1 MPLQEKKCSLEIA
14 GAKISYRLWRPGNHR
29 RLLVLVHGMAS
40 NMTRY
45 SEFVENTELS
55 KTWDILR
62 LDLRG
67 HGGSVFRGAINL
79 REWSLDLGEIL
90 DAERYQD
97 CVIIGHSLGAQLALY
112 YAKHYPS
119 RTSGVVLVDPVL
131 HKALAPKYKFAY
143 RARIIIWALIGLVRL
158 GNMLGLKRKK
168 LPYRDLWKL
177 DIATR
182 EKLEKA
188 GGMENITESYG
199 SAWPDLVQFPVSN
212 YLKEIIETLR
222 PVPDISSIKVPM
234 LALLAKAPTYT
245 RPAITSN
252 ILSGISQ
259 CETVDIHA
267 YHWPLTEK
275 PDETREAIEAWCG
288 KNY

>member
-1 MPLQEKKCSLEIA
+1 MPLQEKKCSLNIA

-67 HGGSVFRGAINL
+67 HGHSVFRGAINL

-119 RTSGVVLVDPVL
+119 RVAGIGLVDPVL
-131 HKALAPKYKFAY
+131 HEALHPKYKNVY
-143 RARIIIWALIGLVRL
+143 RTRLILWAVIGLVRL
-158 GNMLGLKRKK
+158 GNMLGLQRKK

-177 DIATR
+177 DIETR
-182 EKLEKA
+182 AKLEKA
-188 GGMENITESYG
+188 GGLNNITEQYG
-199 SAWPDLVQFPVSN
+199 SPWPDLVQFPVSN

-222 PVPDISSIKVPM
+222 PVPGIDSIKIPM

-245 RPAITSN
+245 KPEVTSK
-252 ILSGISQ
+252 ILAGIKQ

-275 PDETREAIEAWCG
+275 ADETREAIERWCS
-288 KNY
+288 KNF